1 MSLYVS
7 LILLLLTTCNLLPS
21 YADVHFIVCIWELTD
36 LRINQPTWNL
46 LLYMLGV
53 NDQNRASSKLGD
65 RHRVTPKMVCLVF
78 LNLLSCINDT
88 GTTECA
94 SFHPGGVTCDDA
106 RLKIHSSLALFIW
119 RWPWIVNLG
128 QLWRVH
134 DLTVGC
140 RQQIF
145 HWLRGWRVN

>member
-1 MSLYVS
+1 MGLYVS

-106 RLKIHSSLALFIW
+106 RLNYLYFSCSVDLETTLNCKSWSTVA
-119 RWPWIVNLG
+119 RAWP
-128 QLWRVH
+128 
-134 DLTVGC
+134 DSAC
-140 RQQIF
+140 RQQNF
-145 HWLRGWRVN
+145 PLTQRVTR

>member
-1 MSLYVS
+1 MGLYVS

-21 YADVHFIVCIWELTD
+21 YANVHFIVFIWELTD

-65 RHRVTPKMVCLVF
+65 RHRVTPRMVCLVF

-88 GTTECA
+88 GTAECA

-106 RLKIHSSLALFIW
+106 RLKIHISLALFIW

-134 DLTVGC
+134 DLTVWC
-140 RQQIF
+140 RQQNF
-145 HWLRGWRVN
+145 HWTQGVTW

>member
-1 MSLYVS
+1 MPMGLYVS
-7 LILLLLTTCNLLPS
+7 LILLLLTTRNLLPS
-21 YADVHFIVCIWELTD
+21 YVIVHFIVSTRELTD
-36 LRINQPTWNL
+36 LRINQPTRNL

-78 LNLLSCINDT
+78 LNLVSCINDT

-119 RWPWIVNLG
+119 RWP
-128 QLWRVH
+128 
-134 DLTVGC
+134 
-140 RQQIF
+140 
-145 HWLRGWRVN
+145 